1 MGELIKFPGAGIK
14 NAEKNNSPK
23 NKEGE
28 NSYLNTKKLVE
39 VLNTLTAL
47 KKADVRSFG
56 QHTIDRRRELA
67 TSYSDIELFGWI
79 NNCTEDEIKK
89 RPSFYG
95 AIFDELKY
103 RNLC

>member
-1 MGELIKFPGAGIK
+1 MGELIKFPGAGTK
-14 NAEKNNSPK
+14 SVEKDNSPK

-39 VLNTLTAL
+39 VLNILTAL
-47 KKADVRSFG
+47 KKADIRSFG
-56 QHTIDRRRELA
+56 QHTVNRKRDLVG
-67 TSYSDIELFGWI
+67 SYSDIELFGWI
-79 NNCTEDEIKK
+79 NNYTEDEIKK